1 MDGLS
6 VDDGD
11 GLVREAKSLLAK
23 SIAASKFC
31 EIGERYGPT
40 KLQVYDAS
48 RNSRSYMVNLT
59 EKTCQCTLWQ
69 RNQIPCK
76 HAARALAAARIQ
88 AQKVVHPSWHL
99 KELRGVFE
107 RGKSQLFLPDWKV
120 IHDMAST
127 EGNHGLRKLSDEGIQ
142 RVYAQ
147 LRRVGGDAGRWTSLE
162 SFSEWW
168 SRRQKIPKLI
178 LQVRA
183 QILRATS
190 PTRNSKCELRGAR
203 ARRRGGRRALM
214 VLQEDQRRLLESHLL
229 WMDIVLPS
237 IDACK

>member
-31 EIGERYGPT
+31 EIGEWYGPT

-88 AQKVVHPSWHL
+88 AQKFVHPSWHL
-99 KELRGVFE
+99 KERRGVFE
-107 RGKSQLFLPDWKV
+107 RNFTDAKFKVRTARGQGKKKRRKK
-120 IHDMAST
+120 ST
-127 EGNHGLRKLSDEGIQ
+127 
-142 RVYAQ
+142 
-147 LRRVGGDAGRWTSLE
+147 
-162 SFSEWW
+162 
-168 SRRQKIPKLI
+168 
-178 LQVRA
+178 
-183 QILRATS
+183 
-190 PTRNSKCELRGAR
+190 RGAT
-203 ARRRGGRRALM
+203 RGPKK
-214 VLQEDQRRLLESHLL
+214 VT
-229 WMDIVLPS
+229 
-237 IDACK
+237 

>member
-1 MDGLS
+1 MNGLS
-6 VDDGD
+6 VDDGG
-11 GLVREAKSLLAK
+11 GLVREAKALLTNN
-23 SIAASKFC
+23 IASSKFC
-31 EIGERYGPT
+31 EIGEWLSPT
-40 KLQVYDAS
+40 RLKVYDAS
-48 RNSRSYMVNLT
+48 RNTQSYLVNLK

-76 HAARALAAARIQ
+76 HAARALTEARIQ
-88 AQKVVHPSWHL
+88 VQKVVHPSWHL

-120 IHDMAST
+120 IHDMKWAGT
-127 EGNHGLRKLSDEGIQ
+127 PGVGRVLNHFLN
-142 RVYAQ
+142 
-147 LRRVGGDAGRWTSLE
+147 GGE
-162 SFSEWW
+162 

-190 PTRNSKCELRGAR
+190 PTPNSKCELQGAR

-214 VLQEDQRRLLESHLL
+214 VLQEDQRR
-229 WMDIVLPS
+229 
-237 IDACK
+237 